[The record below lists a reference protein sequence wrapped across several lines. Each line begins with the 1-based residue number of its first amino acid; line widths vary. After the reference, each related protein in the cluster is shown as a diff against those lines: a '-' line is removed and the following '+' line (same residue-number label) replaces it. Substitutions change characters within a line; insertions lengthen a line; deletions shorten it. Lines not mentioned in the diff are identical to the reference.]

1 MATKNTG
8 ALAGIKVIDLSRVL
22 GGPYATQIL
31 GDHGADVIKV
41 EPPQGDETR
50 EWGPP
55 FRNDDRASG
64 ASAYYENINRNKR
77 GMALDLAKP
86 EAREVLF
93 KLLADADVLVEN
105 FKIGTLERW
114 GMGYAFLSKKFPRLV
129 HARVSG
135 FGADGPLGGMP
146 GYDAI
151 VQAMTSLSSC
161 NGSPESGPVKLGVPM
176 VDMATGLNLVIG
188 ILLALHDRQRSG
200 QGQFVEVALYDA
212 GLSILHPH
220 SGNWLMGG
228 RIPKLL
234 GNAHPNLTPY
244 DLYPTA
250 TRPIYLGIGN
260 DGQFRKALT
269 VLGMAAVADD
279 PRFKTMADRN
289 AHRAELTALLRD
301 AFAKLDGPT
310 IALEILKAG
319 VPAGPLNSIE
329 ETLND
334 PQTAA
339 REMIVERS
347 SYRGIASPVKMSRNK
362 SQTRHTPPDFG
373 ADNRAVLREAG
384 YGEEEIDQLI
394 GLGAVVEN
402 RVG

>member
-1 MATKNTG
+1 MTENTG
-8 ALAGIKVIDLSRVL
+8 ALSGVKVVDLSRVL
-22 GGPYATQIL
+22 GGPYATQVL

-55 FRNDDRASG
+55 FRNDDARSG
-64 ASAYYENINRNKR
+64 ASAYYNNINRNKL
-77 GMALDLAKP
+77 GIALDFSKA
-86 EAREVLF
+86 EARAILF
-93 KLLADADVLVEN
+93 KMLETADVLVEN

-114 GMGYAFLSKKFPRLV
+114 GMGTDVLSVKFPRLV

-161 NGSPESGPVKLGVPM
+161 NGSVASGPVKLGVPI
-176 VDMATGLNLVIG
+176 VDMTTGLNLVIG
-188 ILLALHDRQRSG
+188 ILLALREREQSG
-200 QGQFVEVALYDA
+200 KGQFVEVALYDA

-269 VLGMAAVADD
+269 VLGLSDVADD
-279 PRFKTMADRN
+279 PRFKSMADRN
-289 AHRAELTALLRD
+289 AHRNALTAILVK
-301 AFAKLDGPT
+301 AFSTLDGPK
-310 IALEILKAG
+310 IAHEILKAG
-319 VPAGPLNSIE
+319 VPAGPLNTIE
-329 ETLND
+329 EALND

-339 REMIVERS
+339 REMIVERNA
-347 SYRGIASPVKMSRNK
+347 YRGIASPVKMSRNK
-362 SQTRHTPPDFG
+362 AQTRHTPPDFG
-373 ADNRAVLREAG
+373 ADNRAVLRAEG
-384 YGEEEIDQLI
+384 YDEDEIDQLI
-394 GLGAVVEN
+394 GLGAVVEH
-402 RVG
+402 RLG

>member
-1 MATKNTG
+1 MIQNSG
-8 ALAGIKVIDLSRVL
+8 ALAGVKVIDLSRVL

-31 GDHGADVIKV
+31 GDHGADVVKV

-77 GMALDLAKP
+77 GMALDFGKP

-105 FKIGTLERW
+105 FKTGTLERW
-114 GMGYAFLSKKFPRLV
+114 EMGYDLLSKKFPRLV

-135 FGADGPLGGMP
+135 FGADGPLAGMP

-188 ILLALHDRQRSG
+188 ILLALHERQRSG

-220 SGNWLMGG
+220 SGNWLMDG
-228 RIPKLL
+228 RVPKLL

-260 DGQFRKALT
+260 DAQFRKALT

-289 AHRAELTALLRD
+289 AHRAALTKILRD
-301 AFAKLDGPT
+301 AFAKVDGPKV
-310 IALEILKAG
+310 ALEILKAG
-319 VPAGPLNSIE
+319 VPAGPLNTIE

-339 REMIVERS
+339 REMLVERD

-362 SQTRHTPPDFG
+362 AQTRHTPPDFG

-384 YGEEEIDQLI
+384 YGEEDIDQLI